1 MSHEGLVASTTAPTG
16 SDPGYHNPP
25 EVNRLGRHILIEP
38 VGRGSFATVWSAYDP
53 ELDRRVAIKLL
64 PARKRDTADD
74 LANQL
79 AEAQALAQ
87 LAHPSVVAVHDVQVI
102 AREEG
107 AVGLF
112 IVMEFL
118 EGPSLLEWMQQEHPV
133 REIIEVFTAA
143 GRGLAAA
150 HERGIVHRDF
160 KPSNAMFGRDGRLRV
175 LDFGIARTTADARG
189 RGEAGE
195 AKGRYAGTPAYMA
208 PEQHLGEAVDA
219 RSDQFAFCVALF
231 EALYGRRP
239 FDGDDRTA
247 LGNAKLRGLIE
258 PPRDKPVPAWVRN
271 IVLRGLSTNPNERFA
286 SMDELLA
293 ALGHNPRRALARVM
307 IGIGLTITIAASG
320 YGLATFTADEVAPAA
335 CESGEAKLEGVW
347 DDDVR
352 ADVAASFHA
361 TEVPFAAD
369 AFERVTESLDAH
381 TAQWA
386 RLHREVCEAA
396 LVRNEH
402 SVEVMAEQML
412 CLDRRL
418 RRIAGLTG
426 ALRRADA
433 STVARAPDSV
443 LRLEPPETC
452 RDRHASERPQLD
464 ERQRVELL
472 GIEAEVAHATVLVEL
487 GRYDEALA
495 TADAAIE
502 RAMKIDDLAG
512 ASQARLARASALW
525 NLGRYAESID
535 GAEAA
540 LSNAAA
546 AGDRE
551 VEAQA
556 LLQLIRSYTTMA
568 EYDAADA
575 IAEIT
580 ASVILDGRLGREL
593 EAHHDFVV
601 AILYGRQHRFDE
613 AIAKLEHGMLL
624 SEQVYGSDHPELAK
638 FHNTLGNTLLTSGR
652 DRVGALAHYDE
663 ALRLWIEN
671 FGEQYPNVSL
681 VRNNVASLRIQWG
694 EYDEARRLLEQVIV
708 AFETVLGEAHPQLVP
723 AHVNLGQIANFQ
735 GRSRDAL
742 SHLERARALSVAAF
756 GEDSLRT
763 AEVDRAF
770 AWHLLSM
777 GRIDEAEALYERML
791 RLQTSEL
798 PAEHADKGRSLE
810 ALAGCRLARADIVGW
825 RARAEQAA
833 TIFAA
838 LPEEDMD
845 FHRGLA
851 LAAEF
856 ALHDEHPERAVE
868 LIKQALDHAR
878 STNVPEYEVALYT
891 ANLMKMLIANGESS
905 EAVAR
910 GREVLASGDVPAG
923 DRRSFGLHLQ
933 LARALAREGDRKAA
947 IASYERALELVA
959 GPDGNPLEFES
970 IRSELDRF
978 ARR

>member
-1 MSHEGLVASTTAPTG
+1 MSHDGLSASTTAPTG
-16 SDPGYHNPP
+16 SEPGFHNPP
-25 EVNRLGRHILIEP
+25 DAGRLGRHILIEP

-87 LAHPSVVAVHDVQVI
+87 LAHPSVVAVYDVQVI
-102 AREEG
+102 EREEG

-118 EGPSLLEWMQQEHPV
+118 EGPSLLEWMQQEHRV

-175 LDFGIARTTADARG
+175 LDFGIARTTTDARG
-189 RGEAGE
+189 RGE

-219 RSDQFAFCVALF
+219 RSDQFAFCVTLY

-258 PPRDKPVPAWVRN
+258 PPPRDKPVPAWVRN
-271 IVLRGLSTNPNERFA
+271 IVLRGLSVDPDERFA

-293 ALGHNPRRALARVM
+293 ALGHDPRRAVARTM
-307 IGIGLTITIAASG
+307 MGIGLTVTIAALG
-320 YGLATFTADEVAPAA
+320 YGLASFTADDVAPAA
-335 CESGEAKLEGVW
+335 CESGEAKLEDVW

-369 AFERVTESLDAH
+369 AFARVTESLDAH

-386 RLHREVCEAA
+386 RLHREVCEAT

-443 LRLEPPETC
+443 LRLESPETC

-464 ERQRVELL
+464 EQQRVELL
-472 GIEAEVAHATVLVEL
+472 EIEADVAHAIVLVEL
-487 GRYDEALA
+487 GRYDESLS

-502 RAMKIDDLAG
+502 RAMTIDDLAG
-512 ASQARLARASALW
+512 ASQARLARAKALW

-551 VEAQA
+551 VEALA
-556 LLQLIRSYTTMA
+556 LLQLIRSYTSMA

-575 IAEIT
+575 IAEV
-580 ASVILDGRLGREL
+580 AAAVILDGRLGREL
-593 EAHHDFVV
+593 EAQHDFVV
-601 AILYGRQHRFDE
+601 SILYGHQHRFDE
-613 AIAKLEHGMLL
+613 AIAKLEHGMRL
-624 SEQVYGSDHPELAK
+624 SEQMYGSDHPELAK

-652 DRVGALAHYDE
+652 DRAGALEHYDE

-681 VRNNVASLRIQWG
+681 VRNNVAALRIQWG
-694 EYDEARRLLEQVIV
+694 EYDEARRLLEQVLV
-708 AFETVLGEAHPQLVP
+708 AFETVLGEEHPQLAA
-723 AHVNLGQIANFQ
+723 AHTNLGQIAGLQ

-742 SHLERARALSVAAF
+742 AHLERARAILVAAF

-763 AEVDRAF
+763 AELDRAY
-770 AWHLLSM
+770 AGQLLTM

-798 PAEHADKGRSLE
+798 PAEHAHKGRSLE
-810 ALAGCRLARADIVGW
+810 GLAGCRLARADIVGW
-825 RARAEQAA
+825 RARAEQAT

-838 LPEEDMD
+838 LPKEDMD
-845 FHRGLA
+845 FHRSLT

-856 ALHDEHPERAVE
+856 ALRDGHPERAVE
-868 LIKQALDHAR
+868 LAKQAIDHAR
-878 STNVPEYEVALYT
+878 STNAPKYDVALFT
-891 ANLMKMLIANGESS
+891 ANLMKMLIANGEPS
-905 EAVAR
+905 EAIAR
-910 GREVLASGDVPAG
+910 GREVLASGDLPAE
-923 DRRSFGLHLQ
+923 DRRSFGLHRQ

-947 IASYERALELVA
+947 IESYERALELVS
-959 GPDGNPLEFES
+959 GPDGNPLELEA
-970 IRSELDRF
+970 IRQELDRF
-978 ARR
+978 ARRR